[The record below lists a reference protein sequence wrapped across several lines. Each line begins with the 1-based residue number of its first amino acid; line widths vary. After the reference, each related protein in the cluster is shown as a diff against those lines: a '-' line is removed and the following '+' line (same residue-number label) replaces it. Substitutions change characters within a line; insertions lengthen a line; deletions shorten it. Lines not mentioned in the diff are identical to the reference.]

1 MLTILRQNP
10 RHILAGVLLTFV
22 SSFGQNFFIAVF
34 GGEIRSAFE
43 LSNGAFGALYTTI
56 TIASALTLMTIGR
69 LVDRYST
76 VLIGAL
82 TICALAAASGLVVL
96 SQNIFMLGLALYG
109 VRLMGQGMAPH
120 VSVSAMAHWFPAQAR
135 GRALSMAALGNPI
148 GEATLPLAAVALMA
162 FLDWRQTW
170 LTIVILL
177 IAVCLPLFLAL
188 TRNMSPA
195 RTDAVREQPK
205 GDIPARPAEAARSWT
220 LGELLRSPLL
230 YLLVPGL
237 LSPVIM
243 NIAIF
248 FHQVALTEAK
258 GWDPAWFVAGYPLA
272 AAANIG
278 GSLLTGTLADRI
290 GPLRLLPVVLLPQ
303 MAALLSFGAAPTPV
317 GIALYLGFAGM
328 AMGMVI
334 PLKDVLLSRLFGLG
348 HFGAIRSFTTACG
361 VLLGALGPSI
371 IGVLLDTGTSVAAL
385 FYGMT
390 ALSAGFAMLFLA
402 ALPMA
407 RSLDKGSS

>member
-10 RHILAGVLLTFV
+10 RHVLAGVLLTFV

-34 GGEIRSAFE
+34 GGEIRGSFD

-56 TIASALTLMTIGR
+56 TIASALTLMVLGR
-69 LVDRYST
+69 LVDRHST

-82 TICALAAASGLVVL
+82 TISALAAASGLVVL
-96 SQNIFMLGLALYG
+96 AGNVVVLAFALYA

-120 VSVSAMAHWFPAQAR
+120 VSVSSMTQWFPANVR
-135 GRALSMAALGNPI
+135 GRALSMASLGNPI
-148 GEATLPLAAVALMA
+148 GEATLPLAAVAIMA
-162 FLDWRQTW
+162 LAGWRNTW
-170 LTIVILL
+170 LTVAILL

-188 TRNMSPA
+188 TRNLPPA
-195 RTDAVREQPK
+195 RADAGKIQAAPEEPL
-205 GDIPARPAEAARSWT
+205 RPQETARSWT
-220 LGELLRSPLL
+220 LGELLRNPLL

-248 FHQVALTEAK
+248 FHQVALTQAK

-303 MAALLSFGAAPTPV
+303 MAALLAFGSLQNPI

-328 AMGMVI
+328 AMGMVM

-348 HFGAIRSFTTACG
+348 HFGSIRSFTTASG

-371 IGVLLDTGTSVAAL
+371 IGVLLDTGTSVSAL
-385 FYGMT
+385 FYAMAGM
-390 ALSAGFAMLFLA
+390 SAGFALLFLV
-402 ALPMA
+402 ALPRA
-407 RSLDKGSS
+407 RRL

>member
-10 RHILAGVLLTFV
+10 RHLLAGVLLTFV

-34 GGEIRSAFE
+34 GGEIRSAFD

-56 TIASALTLMTIGR
+56 TIASALTLMALGR

-76 VLIGAL
+76 VLIGVL
-82 TICALAAASGLVVL
+82 TISALAAASGLVVL
-96 SQNIFMLGLALYG
+96 AGNVAVLAFALYA

-120 VSVSAMAHWFPAQAR
+120 VSVSSMTQWFPAHAR
-135 GRALSMAALGNPI
+135 GRALSIASLGNPI

-162 FLDWRQTW
+162 FAGWRNTW
-170 LTIVILL
+170 LAVTILL
-177 IAVCLPLFLAL
+177 ITVCLPVFLAL
-188 TRNMSPA
+188 TRKLPPA
-195 RTDAVREQPK
+195 RADAGKPRSSPEELPR
-205 GDIPARPAEAARSWT
+205 ATEAARSWT

-248 FHQVALTEAK
+248 FHQVALTQAK
-258 GWDPAWFVAGYPLA
+258 GWNPAWFVAGYPLA

-303 MAALLSFGAAPTPV
+303 MAALFAFGSLQNPI
-317 GIALYLGFAGM
+317 GIALYLGFAGL

-348 HFGAIRSFTTACG
+348 HFGSIRSFTTACG

-371 IGVLLDTGTSVAAL
+371 IGVLLDAGTRVSTL
-385 FYGMT
+385 FYAM
-390 ALSAGFAMLFLA
+390 AGISLLFLGLFLLA
-402 ALPMA
+402 IPQA
-407 RSLDKGSS
+407 RRL